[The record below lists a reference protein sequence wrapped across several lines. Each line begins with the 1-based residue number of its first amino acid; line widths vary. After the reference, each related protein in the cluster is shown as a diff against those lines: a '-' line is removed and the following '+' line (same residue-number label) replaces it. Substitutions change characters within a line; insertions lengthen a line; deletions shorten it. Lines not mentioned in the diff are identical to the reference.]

1 MQACERAR
9 HGFASWP
16 TAPPPRDMDH
26 QWSLCRLEQAEKHD
40 EKLTKQ
46 KEKRAQNQRSLE
58 LFGRGPVS
66 AEQKK
71 AAATSTE
78 GGGEAT
84 AHAAATTAPAPAPA
98 QDEEGEQEEGGGALS
113 SPLTGPNP

>member
-1 MQACERAR
+1 MSPRTMAR
-9 HGFASWP
+9 Q
-16 TAPPPRDMDH
+16 MN
-26 QWSLCRLEQAEKHD
+26 LCRLEQAEKHD

-46 KEKRAQNQRSLE
+46 REERALERRSLE
-58 LFGRGPVS
+58 LFGRRPVS

-84 AHAAATTAPAPAPA
+84 AHAAPTTAPAPAPA
-98 QDEEGEQEEGGGALS
+98 QDEDGEQEEGGGALS
-113 SPLTGPNP
+113 SPLTQALTPNPRL

>member
-26 QWSLCRLEQAEKHD
+26 QRSLHRLAQAEEHD

-46 KEKRAQNQRSLE
+46 REERALERRSLE
-58 LFGRGPVS
+58 LLGRRPLS

-113 SPLTGPNP
+113 SPLTYPNP